1 MVKVL
6 EQDVLLLRDADNF
19 FSQKIIVKKLAYLEA
34 DLGIF
39 VRIKRCNT

>member
-1 MVKVL
+1 ML
-6 EQDVLLLRDADNF
+6 EQDVLLFRNTDNF